1 MRPAKE
7 RLCHGLKVVNRIST
21 RLHLWHVV
29 FFYCK
34 RLAFH
39 LSAESQARYTDI
51 ACRVIKHVPLPCL
64 KDHKFQLIEP
74 RVSGSQVATEGWL

>member
-1 MRPAKE
+1 MSWIE
-7 RLCHGLKVVNRIST
+7 SCES
-21 RLHLWHVV
+21 HLYT
-29 FFYCK
+29 FTSMACGFLFYCK